1 MAGKNLINE
10 MGTLFCGSPQE
21 GVFLS
26 FRMERGHLGLR
37 VVLRF
42 FTPFRM
48 TDGYVRLPRLRLV
61 MARITNSKLN
71 AMTGG
76 GEVASVSLFDE
87 VVAAVKKK

>member
-1 MAGKNLINE
+1 
-10 MGTLFCGSPQE
+10 
-21 GVFLS
+21 
-26 FRMERGHLGLR
+26 MERGHLGLG

-42 FTPFRM
+42 FTPLKM

-76 GEVASVSLFDE
+76 GEIASVSLFDDI
-87 VVAAVKKK
+87 VAAVKKKMIFL